1 MANGSSAKLVLV
13 TTVKM
18 ESQVGEVKLSTLS
31 HSQILLCGGGG
42 CSHRDVSHAFVK
54 RSYVDET
61 GEFQDK
67 SAKSS

>member
-31 HSQILLCGGGG
+31 HSQILLCGGGV
-42 CSHRDVSHAFVK
+42 DVAI
-54 RSYVDET
+54 ET
-61 GEFQDK
+61 
-67 SAKSS
+67 SAMLL